1 MASKDWYWPC
11 WIVYGLLALIAPIVA
26 LFINS
31 NNSGLFL
38 ISLPLF
44 LGFMIG
50 VVLLENL
57 PLQFTEITVN
67 IILHAINFLTYFII
81 GALIGL
87 RRDYYE
93 RKNK

>member
-1 MASKDWYWPC
+1 
-11 WIVYGLLALIAPIVA
+11 
-26 LFINS
+26 
-31 NNSGLFL
+31 
-38 ISLPLF
+38 
-44 LGFMIG
+44 MIG